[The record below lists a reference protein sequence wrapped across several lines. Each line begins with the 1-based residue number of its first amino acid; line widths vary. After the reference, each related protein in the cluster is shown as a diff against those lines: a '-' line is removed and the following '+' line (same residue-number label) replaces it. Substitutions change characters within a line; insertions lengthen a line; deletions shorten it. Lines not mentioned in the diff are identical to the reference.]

1 MKILCYHGVTKYK
14 NYGVVNF
21 SKKHISKNEFYQQI
35 KYIKKNFN
43 ILSIEEIYTHILK
56 KIPFKKNSVSITF
69 DDGFKNNF
77 DVAVPILK
85 KFQVPAIFYICP
97 QIIEKQEMFWVDKI
111 EACIVFYKKKK
122 FLLNINKKKKKFDI
136 KNNKKKIKT
145 INEIKKICKKTN
157 DLKKD
162 QIINDLIINTAVKP
176 SIKLNENYKVATWSQ
191 INKIIKNKLFTIG
204 GHSLTHSIF
213 TKLTLEKLER
223 DINNTIKLIKKRTG
237 YTVKH
242 FSYPEGKYNNTVIKI
257 LKKNKILS
265 SPIASGFNNT
275 FLQDPFKLKRIMVGF
290 EEIKFPFKKFK

>member
-1 MKILCYHGVTKYK
+1 
-14 NYGVVNF
+14 
-21 SKKHISKNEFYQQI
+21 
-35 KYIKKNFN
+35 
-43 ILSIEEIYTHILK
+43 
-56 KIPFKKNSVSITF
+56 
-69 DDGFKNNF
+69 
-77 DVAVPILK
+77 
-85 KFQVPAIFYICP
+85 
-97 QIIEKQEMFWVDKI
+97 MFWVDKI
-111 EACIVFYKKKK
+111 EACIVFSKKKK

>member
-111 EACIVFYKKKK
+111 EACIVFSKKKK
-122 FLLNINKKKKKFDI
+122 FILNINKKKKKFYI
-136 KNNKKKIKT
+136 KNKKKKIKT
-145 INEIKKICKKTN
+145 
-157 DLKKD
+157 
-162 QIINDLIINTAVKP
+162 
-176 SIKLNENYKVATWSQ
+176 
-191 INKIIKNKLFTIG
+191 
-204 GHSLTHSIF
+204 
-213 TKLTLEKLER
+213 
-223 DINNTIKLIKKRTG
+223 NN
-237 YTVKH
+237 
-242 FSYPEGKYNNTVIKI
+242 
-257 LKKNKILS
+257 
-265 SPIASGFNNT
+265 
-275 FLQDPFKLKRIMVGF
+275 
-290 EEIKFPFKKFK
+290 